1 MEREIDSSV
10 VLLLNVPNFSLMRM
24 NHFYWEGKRYYPKSR
39 HFCPPTSYV
48 AGHFLWLYSQGRE
61 DKVTLTMI
69 ATIAIPRGSLTT
81 EHSMGKVP
89 SAILIVKANRNY

>member
-10 VLLLNVPNFSLMRM
+10 VLLLNAPNFSLMRM
-24 NHFYWEGKRYYPKSR
+24 NHFYWEGKKYYPKSR
-39 HFCPPTSYV
+39 HFCPPTSCV

-69 ATIAIPRGSLTT
+69 ARIAIPSLLPNIAWV
-81 EHSMGKVP
+81 KCP
-89 SAILIVKANRNY
+89 APFWPIVKANRSY